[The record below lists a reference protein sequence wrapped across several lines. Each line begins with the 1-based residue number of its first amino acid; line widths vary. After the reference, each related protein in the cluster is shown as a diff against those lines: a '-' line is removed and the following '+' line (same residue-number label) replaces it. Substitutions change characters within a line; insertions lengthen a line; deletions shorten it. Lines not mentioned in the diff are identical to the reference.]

1 MSCSIVVMQQDTTG
15 GVLINFHELSAVA
28 YIHVTCSSLC
38 QILLKFVSLIMS
50 VYYKG
55 RLAKCTYTYVTQML
69 KLFLMCHI
77 VTES

>member
-1 MSCSIVVMQQDTTG
+1 MQQDTTG

-55 RLAKCTYTYVTQML
+55 RLVKCTYTYV
-69 KLFLMCHI
+69 CHAD
-77 VTES
+77 VEAVFDVSYCD